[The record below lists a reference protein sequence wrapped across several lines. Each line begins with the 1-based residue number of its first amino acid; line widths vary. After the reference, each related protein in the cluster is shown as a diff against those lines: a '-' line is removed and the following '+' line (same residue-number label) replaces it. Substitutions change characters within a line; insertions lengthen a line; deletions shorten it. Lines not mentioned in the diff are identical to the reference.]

1 MRRPWHRLYTDLY
14 GMEPLIGHYTPIAQL
29 SPQMSVALN
38 KLIDANLQA
47 IDQVLE
53 VVTALSVASYKARV
67 NGRSQPGAHIRHV
80 LDHYISL
87 QQGIDTGI
95 VDYDHRRRDC
105 QAESCPEVAI
115 NELTIIRQWLRELPS
130 ENLALQ
136 VKSEV
141 SLCDSCSITL
151 DTDLERE
158 LLYTLNHTVHHM
170 AYVALLLQSNGEEVN
185 ATIGVAPATASH
197 RRTRLAS

>member
-105 QAESCPEVAI
+105 QAESCPEVA
-115 NELTIIRQWLRELPS
+115 T
-130 ENLALQ
+130 
-136 VKSEV
+136 
-141 SLCDSCSITL
+141 ITL